1 MKIGNVKLFAV
12 RYTICI
18 IVIFTFGCE
27 QKSSTQ
33 KISIDTVDQKL
44 QLKAEL
50 EQYKLENKQLKEQLE
65 VLTDLPENVR
75 LETLHNL
82 TRVKMTNY
90 TNLYDKDKDGKCETL
105 IVYIQPLDDDGDAV
119 KAAGTVDIQL
129 WNLNKTEGNALISQ
143 WRVEPEE
150 LKKNWFATLLTINY
164 RLTFD
169 VSDKIESFNEPLTVR
184 ATFTD
189 YLSGKVFNEQKVIKP

>member
-50 EQYKLENKQLKEQLE
+50 EQYKLENEQLKEQLE

-90 TNLYDKDKDGKCETL
+90 TNLYDKDKDGKFETL

-119 KAAGTVDIQL
+119 KAAGTVDVQL
-129 WNLNKTEGNALISQ
+129 WNLNKTEGNALIAQ
-143 WRVEPEE
+143 WQVEPEE

>member
-12 RYTICI
+12 SCAVCI

-50 EQYKLENKQLKEQLE
+50 EQYKSENEQLKEQLE
-65 VLTDLPENVR
+65 ILTDLPKNVR

-90 TNLYDKDKDGKCETL
+90 TNLYDKDKDGKFETL

-119 KAAGTVDIQL
+119 KAAGTVDVQL
-129 WNLNKTEGNALISQ
+129 WNLNKTEGNALIGQ

-169 VSDKIESFNEPLTVR
+169 VSDKIESFNEPLTVK
-184 ATFTD
+184 AIFTD